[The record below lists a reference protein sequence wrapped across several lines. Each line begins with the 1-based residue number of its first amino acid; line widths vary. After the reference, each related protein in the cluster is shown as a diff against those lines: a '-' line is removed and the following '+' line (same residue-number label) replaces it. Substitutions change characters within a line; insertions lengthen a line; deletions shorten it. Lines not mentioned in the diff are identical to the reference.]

1 MAGGEGSISIKQ
13 FNKDKKQLV
22 FAPSSLILTNYFL
35 PVNWALGFFILPR
48 IGWHMIIVFIF
59 IIIPLVI
66 LVGSFLLTFKYL
78 YIGAGVSTIIAT
90 LYFYFAYSALST
102 MGKPNGHRGSAL
114 LNVFSYTQELLTFFV
129 CYLLVFLLFSFYK
142 VSN

>member
-1 MAGGEGSISIKQ
+1 MGRLKLGWRSFFASIAKLNTPHI
-13 FNKDKKQLV
+13 
-22 FAPSSLILTNYFL
+22 A
-35 PVNWALGFFILPR
+35 ALGFFILPR

-66 LVGSFLLTFKYL
+66 LVGSFLLTFQYL

-142 VSN
+142 ISN